1 MIFEEN
7 EGPAVN
13 TGVINSLNISPN
25 VVLLSGSG
33 KEREETKNSSQLSF
47 ANYNI
52 QQLNMS
58 RRTPME
64 DRYGN
69 KERMDTNT
77 VSSHLRNRDSILQ
90 KDDEKL
96 SEFSIKPSRK
106 IGGSSAL

>member
-1 MIFEEN
+1 VIFEEN
-7 EGPAVN
+7 EGPTVN

-25 VVLLSGSG
+25 VVLLSGS

-69 KERMDTNT
+69 KERIDTNT

-96 SEFSIKPSRK
+96 SDFSIKPSRK